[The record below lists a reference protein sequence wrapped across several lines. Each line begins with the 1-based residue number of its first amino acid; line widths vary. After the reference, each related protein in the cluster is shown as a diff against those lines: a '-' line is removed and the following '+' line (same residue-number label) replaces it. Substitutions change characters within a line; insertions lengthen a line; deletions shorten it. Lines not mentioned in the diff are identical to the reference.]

1 MTRVAVA
8 IASLISIACGAP
20 PLRVPM
26 RSPNPNGCYVMVF
39 EGRGFESYADVLNGP
54 NRWSSLDGLKE
65 TNHARWNDRIRSL
78 RVGSAATVTAFTES
92 GFRGAAERY
101 QPGSEHAD
109 LPPEISA
116 KIESLEIVCTRPP
129 AADR

>member
-8 IASLISIACGAP
+8 LVLLIPVACGAP
-20 PLRVPM
+20 PLRIPM

-54 NRWSSLDGLKE
+54 NRWSSLDQLKE
-65 TNHARWNDRIRSL
+65 TNHPRWSDRIRSL
-78 RVGSAATVTAFTES
+78 RVGSTATVTVFTES
-92 GFRGAAERY
+92 GFRGSAERY
-101 QPGSEHAD
+101 QPESEHAD
-109 LPPEISA
+109 LTPEISA
-116 KIESLEIVCTRPP
+116 NIESVEIVCTRPP